1 MSASARASDSVKHVL
16 VVDDD
21 VEIRNL
27 LRSLLGRQGLSV
39 DDAADGATALELIQE
54 RNYGVVLLDLLM
66 PGMDGF
72 TLLDKINRPGMTS
85 PVVLVI
91 TGADRRDVEK
101 LDPNRI
107 HGVVRKPFD
116 PDELVALV
124 VACAEIKS
132 RGGFGTMALATM
144 IGGSLLE
151 WLNRFAR

>member
-1 MSASARASDSVKHVL
+1 MTHVL

-21 VEIRNL
+21 PEIRNM
-27 LRSLLGRQGLSV
+27 LRSLLAREGLSV
-39 DDAADGATALELIQE
+39 DDAADGASALERIQE
-54 RNYGVVLLDLLM
+54 RNYSVVLLDLLM

-72 TLLDKINRPGMTS
+72 TLLDRIHRPGMPS

-91 TGADRRDVEK
+91 TGADRQAIET

-116 PDELVALV
+116 SDELVALV
-124 VACAEIKS
+124 VACAELKS

-144 IGGSLLE
+144 IGGSILE
-151 WLNRFAR
+151 ILNRFAR